1 MLGVDNYSL
10 KTLVVMYK
18 TFNLGNRVR
27 LTIREQNTECSSMVE
42 QSPDTREAKGSSPF
56 FPTNCRISVTVA
68 LPSPKR

>member
-27 LTIREQNTECSSMVE
+27 LTVREQNTECSSMVE
-42 QSPDTREAKGSSPF
+42 QPPDTREAKGSSPF
-56 FPTNCRISVTVA
+56 FPTTMRGIT
-68 LPSPKR
+68 